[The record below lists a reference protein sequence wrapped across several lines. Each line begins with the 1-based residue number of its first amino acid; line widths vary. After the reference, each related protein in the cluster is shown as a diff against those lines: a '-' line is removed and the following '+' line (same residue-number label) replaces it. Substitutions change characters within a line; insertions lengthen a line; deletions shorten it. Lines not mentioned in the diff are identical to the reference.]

1 MQVANPDST
10 VGGANT
16 GSCTAG
22 AVGATIDNVVVTSP
36 TGANPPVICGLNSG
50 QHSKLK
56 NVFF

>member
-10 VGGANT
+10 VGGINV
-16 GSCTAG
+16 GSCTVGAAG
-22 AVGATIDNVVVTSP
+22 AAIDNVVVTSP

-56 NVFF
+56 NI